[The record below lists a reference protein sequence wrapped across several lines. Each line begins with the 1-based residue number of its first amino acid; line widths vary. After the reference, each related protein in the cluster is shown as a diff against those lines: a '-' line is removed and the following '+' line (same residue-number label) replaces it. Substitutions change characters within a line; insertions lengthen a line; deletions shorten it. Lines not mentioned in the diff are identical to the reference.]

1 MATSGYSRIRVRQT
15 RYIKQTRAPDPDQE
29 IEALKALLTSVLPYD
44 SHPYLHEGMQ
54 VEVVRG
60 PLQGVHGIL
69 LRKEKRHR
77 LVIGVRLIQ
86 QAAAV
91 EIDIRDV
98 LPI

>member
-1 MATSGYSRIRVRQT
+1 
-15 RYIKQTRAPDPDQE
+15 
-29 IEALKALLTSVLPYD
+29 LPFD

-60 PLQGVHGIL
+60 PLQGVQGIL

-86 QAAAV
+86 QAVGV
-91 EIDIRDV
+91 EINVQDV
-98 LPI
+98 VPA